1 MAEEE
6 RSLEQTPTWAVA
18 AVATVFVLVSLLLE
32 RGLHRLGKKLKRE
45 KQKPLAHT
53 LEKIKEELMLLGFI
67 SLLLT
72 VFESVVASICMPE
85 KLGRTMLPCK
95 YEPSSQAEAASAAS
109 MGNETT
115 HARRLFQAAE
125 PPAVALQQSSKCP
138 VGKVQVIS
146 VEGLHQLHIFIFV
159 MAVVHV
165 FYSCITV
172 LLGFYKMHSWKKWEE
187 EIQKVEFNSIGP
199 ATRKHHKLVGNT
211 FVSSR
216 IIHPCLATS
225 RTGLNLDSW
234 LVSFFR
240 QFGISVTK
248 EDYNCLRLGFIANH
262 KLGKKYNFHGYIQ
275 RTMEDDFKV
284 VVGISAYLWAFVVIF
299 LLLNVHGW
307 YTYFW
312 IAFIPFILILLVGT
326 KLQQIITDLALEVR
340 ASVKPIEMPLEE
352 VNSTVKNPDDPQ
364 GQELVCDH
372 VRPRDDLF
380 WFSRPQL
387 VLYLIHFILFQKT
400 FGITSCIM
408 GKAWVVIVRL
418 VIGVFVQVLCSYSTL
433 PLYALVTQMGS
444 HIKLSIFQEST
455 ELAIH
460 GWREKAKERQK
471 KRKLNHHSESSPIRK
486 IFGLSSRSRCH
497 NSQLQDS
504 VKLSQ
509 GESHTTPSVPSGDVD
524 SHHQHTED
532 IRAQEW
538 PSDGSHTVEIVEQPS
553 AATAQGEQQPAPA
566 HVTSGTATSSIP
578 HSVHAVNQL
587 LMAKRSGSQ
596 GDTN

>member
-1 MAEEE
+1 
-6 RSLEQTPTWAVA
+6 
-18 AVATVFVLVSLLLE
+18 
-32 RGLHRLGKKLKRE
+32 
-45 KQKPLAHT
+45 
-53 LEKIKEELMLLGFI
+53 
-67 SLLLT
+67 
-72 VFESVVASICMPE
+72 VV
-85 KLGRTMLPCK
+85 
-95 YEPSSQAEAASAAS
+95 Q
-109 MGNETT
+109 
-115 HARRLFQAAE
+115 
-125 PPAVALQQSSKCP
+125 
-138 VGKVQVIS
+138 
-146 VEGLHQLHIFIFV
+146 
-159 MAVVHV
+159 
-165 FYSCITV
+165 
-172 LLGFYKMHSWKKWEE
+172 
-187 EIQKVEFNSIGP
+187 
-199 ATRKHHKLVGNT
+199 
-211 FVSSR
+211 
-216 IIHPCLATS
+216 
-225 RTGLNLDSW
+225 
-234 LVSFFR
+234 
-240 QFGISVTK
+240 
-248 EDYNCLRLGFIANH
+248 NH
-262 KLGKKYNFHGYIQ
+262 KLGMKYNFHGYIQ

-340 ASVKPIEMPLEE
+340 ASVKPIETPLEE
-352 VNSTVKNPDDPQ
+352 VNSTVIKNLDDPQ
-364 GQELVCDH
+364 GQELVCNH

-387 VLYLIHFILFQKT
+387 VLYLIHFILFQNAFELAYFFWILKT

-444 HIKLSIFQEST
+444 NIKLSIFQEST

-486 IFGLSSRSRCH
+486 IFGPSSRSRYH
-497 NSQLQDS
+497 NSQLQHS

-524 SHHQHTED
+524 RHHQHTED
-532 IRAQEW
+532 IRGQER
-538 PSDGSHTVEIVEQPS
+538 PSNGSHTVEIVEQPS

-566 HVTSGTATSSIP
+566 PVTSGIATNSNP
-578 HSVHAVNQL
+578 HSLHAVNQL
-587 LMAKRSGSQ
+587 LMAKRNQSQ

>member
-1 MAEEE
+1 
-6 RSLEQTPTWAVA
+6 
-18 AVATVFVLVSLLLE
+18 
-32 RGLHRLGKKLKRE
+32 
-45 KQKPLAHT
+45 
-53 LEKIKEELMLLGFI
+53 
-67 SLLLT
+67 
-72 VFESVVASICMPE
+72 
-85 KLGRTMLPCK
+85 
-95 YEPSSQAEAASAAS
+95 
-109 MGNETT
+109 
-115 HARRLFQAAE
+115 
-125 PPAVALQQSSKCP
+125 
-138 VGKVQVIS
+138 
-146 VEGLHQLHIFIFV
+146 
-159 MAVVHV
+159 
-165 FYSCITV
+165 
-172 LLGFYKMHSWKKWEE
+172 
-187 EIQKVEFNSIGP
+187 
-199 ATRKHHKLVGNT
+199 VGNT

-387 VLYLIHFILFQKT
+387 VLYLIHFILFQNAFELAYFFWLLKT

>member
-1 MAEEE
+1 
-6 RSLEQTPTWAVA
+6 
-18 AVATVFVLVSLLLE
+18 
-32 RGLHRLGKKLKRE
+32 
-45 KQKPLAHT
+45 
-53 LEKIKEELMLLGFI
+53 
-67 SLLLT
+67 
-72 VFESVVASICMPE
+72 
-85 KLGRTMLPCK
+85 
-95 YEPSSQAEAASAAS
+95 
-109 MGNETT
+109 
-115 HARRLFQAAE
+115 
-125 PPAVALQQSSKCP
+125 
-138 VGKVQVIS
+138 
-146 VEGLHQLHIFIFV
+146 
-159 MAVVHV
+159 
-165 FYSCITV
+165 
-172 LLGFYKMHSWKKWEE
+172 
-187 EIQKVEFNSIGP
+187 
-199 ATRKHHKLVGNT
+199 
-211 FVSSR
+211 
-216 IIHPCLATS
+216 
-225 RTGLNLDSW
+225 
-234 LVSFFR
+234 
-240 QFGISVTK
+240 
-248 EDYNCLRLGFIANH
+248 
-262 KLGKKYNFHGYIQ
+262 
-275 RTMEDDFKV
+275 
-284 VVGISAYLWAFVVIF
+284 VGISAYLWAFVVIF

-340 ASVKPIEMPLEE
+340 ASVKPVEMPLEE
-352 VNSTVKNPDDPQ
+352 VNSTIIKNLDGPQ
-364 GQELVCDH
+364 GQELVCNH

-387 VLYLIHFILFQKT
+387 VLYLIHFILFQNAFELAYFFWLLKT

-486 IFGLSSRSRCH
+486 IFGPSSRSQYH
-497 NSQLQDS
+497 NSQLQHS

-524 SHHQHTED
+524 RHQEHTED
-532 IRAQEW
+532 IRAQER

-566 HVTSGTATSSIP
+566 HVTSGIATSSIP
-578 HSVHAVNQL
+578 QSVHAVNQL
-587 LMAKRSGSQ
+587 LMAKRSRSQ
-596 GDTN
+596 EDTN